1 MKHVIRT
8 YVFWEEFAIFILH
21 CPVLSKYI
29 VKLVYH
35 WKRGDRWNVAK
46 SAHPFKTYLLVALLH
61 LGLDIVEQ
69 SHLLDLPG
77 SRLYCIYIT
86 LPGRLKV
93 NLSDLPTHFA
103 FLIVFFFYFSSKCQT
118 KICYVAWIKSCFD
131 HFSINNR
138 HLQNGIT
145 QQTEDIYRY
154 IKTALAGSYA
164 HYIFT
169 FQYLQDDNRTTM
181 LLA

>member
-1 MKHVIRT
+1 M
-8 YVFWEEFAIFILH
+8 
-21 CPVLSKYI
+21 
-29 VKLVYH
+29 
-35 WKRGDRWNVAK
+35 AK

-103 FLIVFFFYFSSKCQT
+103 FLIVFFFLF
-118 KICYVAWIKSCFD
+118 
-131 HFSINNR
+131 
-138 HLQNGIT
+138 
-145 QQTEDIYRY
+145 QQQMSD
-154 IKTALAGSYA
+154 K
-164 HYIFT
+164 
-169 FQYLQDDNRTTM
+169 N
-181 LLA
+181 LLCCLNQELL